1 MENWKT
7 FLEKEEKKTNIYF
20 SGKCT
25 RCDPDT
31 VRSDYDFSTWEATN
45 GELII
50 KPHTDNKEY
59 EEYEGKLN
67 KIIGFSAG
75 ATAAIRLKK
84 FHLNATLV
92 LIDPWLPR
100 LPRDYIIPP
109 DVEYY
114 GTSCFIARTPN
125 KERLQRSKKECKPKE
140 TKFDHHM
147 KYFKDYFGL

>member
-7 FLEKEEKKTNIYF
+7 FLEQEEKKANIYF

-31 VRSDYDFSTWEATN
+31 VRGDYDFSTWEATN
-45 GELII
+45 GELVI
-50 KPHTDNKEY
+50 KSHTDVTKY
-59 EEYEGKLN
+59 KGKLN

-75 ATAAIRLKK
+75 ATSAIKLKRSHPK
-84 FHLNATLV
+84 ATLV

-100 LPRDYIIPP
+100 GYIIPP

-114 GTSCFIARTPN
+114 GTSCFIARGPN
-125 KERLQRSKKECKPKE
+125 KDRLEASGKACNPKQ
-140 TKFDHHM
+140 TSFKSHM
-147 KYFKDYFGL
+147 QYFVDYFGL